1 MTRHTGV
8 VVKWLNHK
16 GIGFITP
23 DSVKENEKGDGDA
36 DSNASDILVHFQ
48 HIQQTSGDGFK
59 SLQNGSQ
66 VEYDLEDDPKHPGE
80 KMIAINV
87 TGPGGVDCTPKRK
100 GGQGGGASSPEG
112 NKPKNN
118 NGKKGKGKGKKGK
131 KGKGKGKGGYGASS
145 SNTYEGE
152 GEQQEYFQQGD
163 VSILF
168 FGRVR
173 RNNNKTY

>member
-1 MTRHTGV
+1 MTKQTGV
-8 VVKWLNHK
+8 VAKWLNHK

-23 DSVKENEKGDGDA
+23 DSVKEKGDA

-48 HIQQTSGDGFK
+48 HIQQTSEDGFK
-59 SLQNGSQ
+59 SLQEGSH

-100 GGQGGGASSPEG
+100 GGQGGGAG
-112 NKPKNN
+112 NPGGKPNN
-118 NGKKGKGKGKKGK
+118 NKGKKGKGKGKKGK

-145 SNTYEGE
+145 SDTYEGE
-152 GEQQEYFQQGD
+152 GEQQEY
-163 VSILF
+163 
-168 FGRVR
+168 
-173 RNNNKTY
+173 